1 MKPLE
6 GREVLTKG
14 QGWDKNGNGTG
25 KPLRMLFLGKVSAKD
40 ILNKDEVRGSTCSA

>member
-14 QGWDKNGNGTG
+14 QGWDKNGTR
-25 KPLRMLFLGKVSAKD
+25 KPLRKLFLGKVSAKD
-40 ILNKDEVRGSTCSA
+40 ILNKDEVRGSTCST